1 MKQLSAVSAV
11 ESHCVL
17 GEGPVWYKNQLWWVD
32 IEQGKLHSWLPGE
45 KSFTSTTFKERIGF
59 AVPDVQ
65 DGWILG
71 LQSGI
76 HRIDD
81 LDNEPSLIQSPE
93 TEKPGNRFNDAK
105 SDPMGRLW
113 AGTMALDIATGM
125 GALYRLDNATGCRKV
140 VSDTTISNGLAWNT
154 ARRKMYFID
163 TPTQKVTA
171 YDYNPESGDI
181 GNPQTVIQFAKEQ
194 GSPDGMTIDSE
205 GMLWVAMWGGHSV
218 LRVDPQRGE
227 VTAKVSVPA
236 PHVTSCTFGGSQ
248 LDTLFI
254 TTARAGLDEEQ
265 LSRFPDSGNIFRV
278 KPQCSG
284 KPVDLF
290 SL

>member
-1 MKQLSAVSAV
+1 MEQLTAVRAL
-11 ESHCVL
+11 ESHCIL
-17 GEGPVWYKNQLWWVD
+17 GEGPVWYKDQLWWVD
-32 IEQGKLHSWLPGE
+32 IEKGRLHSWLPGE
-45 KSFTSTTFKERIGF
+45 QPFTSITFKERIGF

-76 HRIDD
+76 YRVDD
-81 LDNEPSLIQSPE
+81 LEDEPSLIQSPE
-93 TEKPGNRFNDAK
+93 KDKPGNRFNDAK

-113 AGTMALDIATGM
+113 AGSMALDMARGM
-125 GALYRLDNATGCRKV
+125 GAVYRLDNAASCRKV
-140 VSDTTISNGLAWNT
+140 ISDTTISNGLAWNT
-154 ARRKMYFID
+154 ALGKMYFID
-163 TPTQKVTA
+163 TPTQEVTA
-171 YDYNPESGDI
+171 YDYNLESGDI
-181 GNPQTVIQFAKEQ
+181 GNPQMVIHFAEEL

-227 VTAKVSVPA
+227 VIARVSVPA
-236 PHVTSCTFGGSQ
+236 PHVTSCAFGGSQ

-254 TTARAGLDEEQ
+254 TTASAGLDEEQ
-265 LSRFPDSGNIFRV
+265 FSRFPESGNIFRV
-278 KPQCSG
+278 SPQCSG